1 MTAYEG
7 YVWFLPAWLS
17 KNLDTSGNR
26 TRCTSSEL
34 IKVRVAVENLRKY
47 EKDFIKTSQ

>member
-34 IKVRVAVENLRKY
+34 IKVRVAVEKSLYFVR
-47 EKDFIKTSQ
+47 FLKTVLK